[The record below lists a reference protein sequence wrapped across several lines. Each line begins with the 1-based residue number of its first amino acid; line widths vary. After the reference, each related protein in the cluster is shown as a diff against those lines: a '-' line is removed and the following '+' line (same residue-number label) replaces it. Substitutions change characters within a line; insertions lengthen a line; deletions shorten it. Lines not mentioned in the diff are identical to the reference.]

1 MIQTVDFFT
10 PIVDDPFWF
19 GKIAAA
25 NALSDI
31 YAMGGEPKTAMNLV
45 AFPSDQMDIM
55 ILRAILEGGLETMK
69 EAGVVLLGGHSV
81 QDKELKYGLSVTGFV
96 HPDHVIQ
103 NTGLKPGD
111 QLILTKPIGTGIINT
126 AIKGGIASHEIIQS
140 ITRLMAT
147 LNSDAA
153 RVMKTYPVS
162 ACTDITG
169 FGLLGHLAEMLS
181 KTSIGIR
188 LESKAIPIIPEA
200 IEYARGGF
208 IPGGAFKNKA
218 FRSPLVTLA
227 PHMDSVLIDI
237 LFDPQT
243 SGGLLMG
250 ISKDRAGGLLE
261 ALKAG
266 GVTASA
272 IIGDVVSEPVG
283 KIILT

>member
-45 AFPSDQMDIM
+45 AFPSSQMDLSV
-55 ILRAILEGGLETMK
+55 LRAILEGGLETMK

-81 QDKELKYGLSVTGFV
+81 QDKELKYGLSVTGFI
-96 HPDHVIQ
+96 HPDNVIK
-103 NTGLKPGD
+103 NTGLKLGD
-111 QLILTKPIGTGIINT
+111 QLILTKPIGTGIVNT
-126 AIKGGIASHEIIQS
+126 AIKGGIASGEIIES
-140 ITRLMAT
+140 ITRLMTT

-153 RVMKTYPVS
+153 RVMATYPVS
-162 ACTDITG
+162 ACTDVTG

-181 KTSIGIR
+181 NASIGIR

-200 IEYARGGF
+200 IEYANGGF

-218 FRSPLVTLA
+218 FRSSLITLA
-227 PHMDSVLIDI
+227 PHIDTTMVDI

-250 ISKDRAGGLLE
+250 VGKNTAGELLE
-261 ALKAG
+261 DLKVH
-266 GVTASA
+266 GVTQSA
-272 IIGDVVSEPVG
+272 IIGEVVSEPVG
-283 KIILT
+283 KIMIA